1 MDSTPPENRPARVL
15 FAEDEVP
22 FRDATADLLRAR
34 GFECTCVGT
43 LKAAVSEAE
52 QREYDLLLMDIRLPG
67 NRGLDLVRQVHAT
80 GNTPAVIVI
89 TAYPS
94 TDTAVEGI
102 DLAVYAYLSKPFR
115 FEELY
120 ATVQSALAK
129 RSRQQE
135 RDDRVRR
142 LEQGFRRM
150 AVELESLG
158 LGTGLMRGDFAEHA
172 NLDQLT
178 SREREVLL
186 AMLQGYRVPSVAQ
199 HLGISPNT
207 VRNHLRSIFHKLG
220 VNSQT
225 ALIAKVR
232 PPAER

>member
-1 MDSTPPENRPARVL
+1 MGTTPPESRPARVL

-22 FRDATADLLRAR
+22 FREATADLLRAR

-43 LKAAVSEAE
+43 LAAAVYEAE
-52 QREYDLLLMDIRLPG
+52 QREYDVLLMDIRLPG
-67 NRGLDLVRQVHAT
+67 NRGLDLARQVLAT
-80 GNTPAVIVI
+80 GSTASVIVI

-102 DLAVYAYLSKPFR
+102 DLAVHAYLSKPVR
-115 FEELY
+115 FEELL
-120 ATVQSALAK
+120 ATVQAALAK
-129 RSRQQE
+129 RTRQQE
-135 RDDRVRR
+135 REDRVRR

-158 LGTGLMRGDFAEHA
+158 MGTGLMHGDFAEHA

-178 SREREVLL
+178 GREREVLL

-225 ALIAKVR
+225 QLIAKVR